1 MRQNTTYTFEYQIK
15 NDAWNIEQLQ
25 KYLSRSSVVIEGIL
39 YFNLEIISQ
48 NQLQICTSRS
58 ITDNAQI
65 KIYRNDINRVAE
77 YLAHLQ
83 PKPSEQNDLII
94 HAKLKGDQ

>member
-15 NDAWNIEQLQ
+15 NDAWNIDQIQ

-48 NQLQICTSRS
+48 NQLQIYTSRP

-65 KIYRNDINRVAE
+65 KIYRNDINRVAD

-83 PKPSEQNDLII
+83 PKPSDENDLII

>member
-15 NDAWNIEQLQ
+15 NDAWNIDQIQ

-48 NQLQICTSRS
+48 NQLQICTSRP

-65 KIYRNDINRVAE
+65 KIYRNDINRVAD

-83 PKPSEQNDLII
+83 PKPSDENDLII